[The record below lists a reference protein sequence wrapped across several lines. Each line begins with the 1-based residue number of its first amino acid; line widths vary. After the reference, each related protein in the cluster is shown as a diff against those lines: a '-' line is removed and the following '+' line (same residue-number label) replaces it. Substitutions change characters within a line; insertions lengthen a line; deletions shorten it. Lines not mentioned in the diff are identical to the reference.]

1 MIWSNGVAVFWVG
14 AGGSQRSFVDDA
26 FNLYDHRVEDV
37 DVERLA
43 TEDHFEM
50 FLEDAD
56 DAFPASS
63 SVGCVWGVL
72 DPLDGSQWVDCFG
85 VFLFL

>member
-43 TEDHFEM
+43 TEDDLEM
-50 FLEDAD
+50 FLE
-56 DAFPASS
+56 
-63 SVGCVWGVL
+63 
-72 DPLDGSQWVDCFG
+72 
-85 VFLFL
+85 